1 MKSLRNLKNI
11 FKKTKKFSFFT
22 LLDIN
27 NKKFCMQ
34 YINLCYNEILA
45 TFNPLVFV
53 KNKKIDRMQGGN
65 MGKLKKFLILLVIL
79 CLFGSNL
86 IVIELAHEDKE
97 SLNYNSEQPSS
108 YS

>member
-1 MKSLRNLKNI
+1 
-11 FKKTKKFSFFT
+11 
-22 LLDIN
+22 
-27 NKKFCMQ
+27 
-34 YINLCYNEILA
+34 
-45 TFNPLVFV
+45 
-53 KNKKIDRMQGGN
+53 MQGGN

-86 IVIELAHEDKE
+86 IVIELAREDKE